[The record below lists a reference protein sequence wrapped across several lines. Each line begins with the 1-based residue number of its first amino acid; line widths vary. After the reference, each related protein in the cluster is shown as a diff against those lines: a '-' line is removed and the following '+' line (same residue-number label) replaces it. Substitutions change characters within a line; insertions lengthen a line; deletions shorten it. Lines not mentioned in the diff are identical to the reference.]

1 MTVQLTSAECSADL
15 PKLDAFGLLDS
26 FVCISLFGLD
36 VGSERAVMSSHDT
49 LMVFTPQSLRPFSIR
64 RVYSLRSL
72 QRKL

>member
-49 LMVFTPQSLRPFSIR
+49 LMVFTPNPSAPSLF
-64 RVYSLRSL
+64 VKSLLSL

>member
-36 VGSERAVMSSHDT
+36 VGSERGVMSSHDT
-49 LMVFTPQSLRPFSIR
+49 LMVFMPKTSAFSIR
-64 RVYSLRSL
+64 LAYSLRSL